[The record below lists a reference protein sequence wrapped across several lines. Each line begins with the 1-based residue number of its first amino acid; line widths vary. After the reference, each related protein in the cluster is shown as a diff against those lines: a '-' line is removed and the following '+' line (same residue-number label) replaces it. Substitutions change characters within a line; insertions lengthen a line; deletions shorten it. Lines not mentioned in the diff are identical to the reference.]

1 MKANQISDEDREANL
16 FAIALLMPE
25 ELVRKEVAKLK
36 QPLDLSDDNKGVKQ
50 LAQKFGV
57 SITLMAMRLGELY
70 LP

>member
-1 MKANQISDEDREANL
+1 MKTNKISDEDREANL

-36 QPLDLSDDNKGVKQ
+36 RPLDLSDDNCGVKE
-50 LAQKFGV
+50 LAKKFGV